1 MESHRHFTT
10 RRAFVGA
17 MGFGALGLYATW
29 AAIGASPLPFG
40 GKGEDGAHPSHA
52 GHDGHSDPQMHEAH
66 GTSAMSREEFERRH
80 ADFLKQFRQADG
92 SVRPTSVSL
101 QAAGT
106 SGMDGMPGMNGMP
119 TMEGM
124 TDGGHANSMQG
135 HEHGAAIADMPQ
147 MSGTHHSDMAGV
159 TGMSD
164 DAQDASESE
173 PAPKSHGADA
183 DAMTQTSEMPGHN
196 GDKPVEVFLAATRWS
211 FEPDNLQL
219 EVGRPYR
226 FYMMA
231 TDIAHGASIAF
242 GPASR
247 IVRLRPG
254 TVTTLDL
261 TFLTTGR
268 RLVYCTVYCGPGHD
282 AMHGEITVA

>member
-1 MESHRHFTT
+1 
-10 RRAFVGA
+10 

-40 GKGEDGAHPSHA
+40 GKGEDGDHPSHA
-52 GHDGHSDPQMHEAH
+52 GHDGHSNPEIHEAH
-66 GTSAMSREEFERRH
+66 GASAMSREEFERRH

-92 SVRPTSVSL
+92 SVRPTFASA
-101 QAAGT
+101 QAAKTG
-106 SGMDGMPGMNGMP
+106 SIDGMPGMDGMG
-119 TMEGM
+119 TMPGV
-124 TDGGHANSMQG
+124 TDGEHAGSMMA
-135 HEHGAAIADMPQ
+135 HEHRASAMADMSD
-147 MSGTHHSDMAGV
+147 MARMHHSDMAGMSR
-159 TGMSD
+159 TG
-164 DAQDASESE
+164 QDASEGE
-173 PAPKSHGADA
+173 PAPQPRDA
-183 DAMTQTSEMPGHN
+183 DSHAMTHGSDMPGHE
-196 GDKPVEVFLAATRWS
+196 GHEPMEVFLAATRWS
-211 FEPDNLQL
+211 FEPDNLKL

-231 TDIAHGASIAF
+231 TDVAHGASIAF

-254 TVTTLDL
+254 TVTALDL

-282 AMHGEITVA
+282 AMHGAITVA

>member
-1 MESHRHFTT
+1 MDSRRHFTT

-17 MGFGALGLYATW
+17 MGFGALGLYGTW

-40 GKGEDGAHPSHA
+40 RKGAGGAHPSHA

-66 GTSAMSREEFERRH
+66 GASAMSPEEFERRH

-92 SVRPTSVSL
+92 SIRPTFASA
-101 QAAGT
+101 QAAKMGGMDDMP
-106 SGMDGMPGMNGMP
+106 GMDGM
-119 TMEGM
+119 EGM
-124 TDGGHANSMQG
+124 TAQENAGSMKGHQ
-135 HEHGAAIADMPQ
+135 HGASAMADVPGMAG
-147 MSGTHHSDMAGV
+147 MHHEDMAG
-159 TGMSD
+159 MSHTH
-164 DAQDASESE
+164 QDAPADE
-173 PAPKSHGADA
+173 PAPQPHDA
-183 DAMTQTSEMPGHN
+183 DSHAAAHDMVGQD

-226 FYMMA
+226 FTMMA

-282 AMHGEITVA
+282 AMHGAITVA

>member
-1 MESHRHFTT
+1 MEPRRHFTT
-10 RRAFVGA
+10 RRAFIGA
-17 MGFGALGLYATW
+17 MGFGALGLYGTW

-40 GKGEDGAHPSHA
+40 ERGEAHPSHA
-52 GHDGHSDPQMHEAH
+52 GHDGHADPAMHEAH
-66 GTSAMSREEFERRH
+66 GASAMPREEFERRH

-92 SVRPTSVSL
+92 SVRPGSGSEH
-101 QAAGT
+101 AADM
-106 SGMDGMPGMNGMP
+106 SGMEGMLSMDMKN
-119 TMEGM
+119 MEGM
-124 TDGGHANSMQG
+124 TREEHAASMSGHD
-135 HEHGAAIADMPQ
+135 HGASAMADMPDV
-147 MSGTHHSDMAGV
+147 HPSDMAG
-159 TGMSD
+159 MN
-164 DAQDASESE
+164 
-173 PAPKSHGADA
+173 HGDA
-183 DAMTQTSEMPGHN
+183 DASAGETASQPHDADSHATAHDTAAHD
-196 GDKPVEVFLAATRWS
+196 GDKPVEVYLAATRWS
-211 FEPDNLQL
+211 FEPDNLHL

-282 AMHGEITVA
+282 AMHGAITVA

>member
-1 MESHRHFTT
+1 MQPRRHFTT
-10 RRAFVGA
+10 RRAFIGA

-40 GKGEDGAHPSHA
+40 GKEEDGAHPSHA
-52 GHDGHSDPQMHEAH
+52 GHDGHSDPQVHEAH
-66 GTSAMSREEFERRH
+66 GASAMSPEEFERRH

-92 SVRPTSVSL
+92 SIRPTASA
-101 QAAGT
+101 QTANM
-106 SGMDGMPGMNGMP
+106 SGMDMPGMESMDSMP
-119 TMEGM
+119 GM
-124 TDGGHANSMQG
+124 TPAEHAGPMT
-135 HEHGAAIADMPQ
+135 HEHGASAMP
-147 MSGTHHSDMAGV
+147 DMAGMGHEDMP
-159 TGMSD
+159 GMD
-164 DAQDASESE
+164 HAAQGAPEGK
-173 PAPKSHGADA
+173 PAPQPHDAGSH
-183 DAMTQTSEMPGHN
+183 AMAQGSDSPGHA

-211 FEPDNLQL
+211 FEPDNLHL
-219 EVGRPYR
+219 EAGRPYR

-282 AMHGEITVA
+282 AMHGAITVA

>member
-10 RRAFVGA
+10 RRAFIGA
-17 MGFGALGLYATW
+17 MGFGALGLYGTW
-29 AAIGASPLPFG
+29 AAIGASPLPFAG
-40 GKGEDGAHPSHA
+40 RGEYGDPLSHV
-52 GHDGHSDPQMHEAH
+52 GHDGHSDPQMHETH
-66 GTSAMSREEFERRH
+66 GASAMSPEQFERRH

-92 SVRPTSVSL
+92 SVRPSSASA
-101 QAAGT
+101 QAAN
-106 SGMDGMPGMNGMP
+106 MDDMPGME
-119 TMEGM
+119 TMQSVTHGEHVEPM
-124 TDGGHANSMQG
+124 KADG
-135 HEHGAAIADMPQ
+135 HEASATVEMPE
-147 MSGTHHSDMAGV
+147 MAGMRPSDMAGK
-159 TGMSD
+159 TGMSHG
-164 DAQDASESE
+164 AQDAPERE
-173 PAPKSHGADA
+173 PAQESQAADSHP
-183 DAMTQTSEMPGHN
+183 MTHGSDTSGHEEH
-196 GDKPVEVFLAATRWS
+196 KPVEVFLSATRWS

-282 AMHGEITVA
+282 AMHGAITVA

>member
-1 MESHRHFTT
+1 MDSRRHFTT

-17 MGFGALGLYATW
+17 MGFGALGLYGTW

-40 GKGEDGAHPSHA
+40 ADGAHPSHA
-52 GHDGHSDPQMHEAH
+52 GHEGHSDPQIHEAH
-66 GTSAMSREEFERRH
+66 GASAMSPEEFERRH
-80 ADFLKQFRQADG
+80 AGFLKQFRQPDG
-92 SVRPTSVSL
+92 SIRPTFAST
-101 QAAGT
+101 QPGGM
-106 SGMDGMPGMNGMP
+106 SGMDDTPGMESMPGMNHAEHAGP
-119 TMEGM
+119 M
-124 TDGGHANSMQG
+124 T
-135 HEHGAAIADMPQ
+135 HEHGASTMADMP
-147 MSGTHHSDMAGV
+147 DMADMHHDDMLGMDHTAQGV
-159 TGMSD
+159 PDSK
-164 DAQDASESE
+164 
-173 PAPKSHGADA
+173 PAPLPHGADSH
-183 DAMTQTSEMPGHN
+183 AMTHGSASPGHD

-211 FEPDNLQL
+211 FEPDNMQL

-282 AMHGEITVA
+282 AMHGAITVA